1 MYNCNCNCCKRR
13 YIRVTEA
20 EITGGTLVLTTE
32 ITGRTV
38 YNGER
43 DVICICT
50 DIPASAAIVPV
61 EIVINGTNSPMQDV
75 LGNTLQSDQIQSRCA
90 YPGVWGT
97 QPLHFK
103 LAACVQRS
111 GATATSVEPGEDTA
125 GA

>member
-1 MYNCNCNCCKRR
+1 MCNCNCNCKRR

-20 EITGGTLVLTTE
+20 EITGGTLVLNTE
-32 ITGRTV
+32 VTGRTV
-38 YNGER
+38 YNGQR

-50 DIPASAAIVPV
+50 DIPASTTLVPV
-61 EIVINGTNSPMQDV
+61 EIVINETNIPMQDV

-103 LAACVQRS
+103 LSACVQRS
-111 GATATSVEPGEDTA
+111 GATATSVTPGETA
-125 GA
+125 